1 MHIRGS
7 LAKGFLI
14 TLAIS
19 LIPVSAV
26 SAQKITPGSACKVL
40 KQKVVYQNK
49 TYTCTKSGKK
59 LIWNKGV
66 TVVKNASTPK
76 PKTQPTQKVATFAPV
91 EVKLNS
97 AKIENDLEITYVSPI
112 HWGGLVA
119 DEQAVMKFPVTLK
132 SNVDANIVRV
142 LVQHSEG
149 VQHIVI
155 SGRWDWEYVKAGDSK
170 TLDLTISL
178 GAIKGQREL
187 GYTGGYTFKVF
198 LNYKD
203 KTKREASFQVPIEFV
218 LPTVD

>member
-178 GAIKGQREL
+178 GAIKGQRDL

>member
-112 HWGGLVA
+112 NWGGLVA

-178 GAIKGQREL
+178 GAIKGQRDL

>member
-66 TVVKNASTPK
+66 TVVKTASTPK

-178 GAIKGQREL
+178 GAIKGQRDL

>member
-1 MHIRGS
+1 MRIKGS
-7 LAKGFLI
+7 LLKGSLI
-14 TLAIS
+14 ALAIT
-19 LIPVSAV
+19 LIPVSAI
-26 SAQKITPGSACKVL
+26 SAQKITPGSTCKVL
-40 KQKVVYQNK
+40 NQKVVYQNK
-49 TYTCTKSGKK
+49 TYTCIKSGKK
-59 LIWNKGV
+59 LVWNKGV
-66 TVVKNASTPK
+66 TVVKTASTPK

-97 AKIENDLEITYVSPI
+97 VKIENDLEITYVSPI
-112 HWGGLVA
+112 NWGGLVV

-218 LPTVD
+218 LPTLD

>member
-66 TVVKNASTPK
+66 TVVKTASTPK
-76 PKTQPTQKVATFAPV
+76 PKTQPTQKVATFSLV

-112 HWGGLVA
+112 NWGGLVA

-170 TLDLTISL
+170 TLDLTIRL
-178 GAIKGQREL
+178 GAIKGQRDL